1 MNKRL
6 YSVIWNVFF
15 LCVVIFL
22 LSGCAKQKL
31 WYKAGN
37 NQVDFDLDNRE
48 CVRVAK
54 EVGRQAT
61 ITGEMINPKVFNT
74 SYNNC
79 IFSRGWTHNPHNPP
93 GTQQKK
99 IKPVQLAKV
108 KGNEI
113 HVFDRFLTLPVDFKL
128 INSQIAGFGDV
139 RMQTLF
145 FQGEGPVYL
154 NMTFQ
159 ETLSRQIDPLEFPA
173 NDPFFVFEKGKAGR
187 KKMPLDW
194 TVFSGD
200 FKGTWVVG
208 IGAYYLADKNKRINF
223 VMTKD
228 IPSQKK
234 PPPQGL
240 KLTKIQRQAVE
251 SFSDQWLER
260 VKTAFEVGEKAEQGE
275 KENLMMRNYKKII
288 QKIGNLI

>member
-6 YSVIWNVFF
+6 YSVIWNIFF

-79 IFSRGWTHNPHNPP
+79 IFTRGWTHNPP

-113 HVFDRFLTLPVDFKL
+113 HVFDRFLTLPVGFQL
-128 INSQIAGFGDV
+128 INSQITGFGDV

-200 FKGTWVVG
+200 YKGTWVVG
-208 IGAYYLADKNKRINF
+208 IGAYYLVDKNKRINF

-228 IPSQKK
+228 IPSQKE

-251 SFSDQWLER
+251 SFSDQWLE
-260 VKTAFEVGEKAEQGE
+260 KIETAFGYNEKGERKNITIGTG
-275 KENLMMRNYKKII
+275 KNFL
-288 QKIGNLI
+288 QKIGSFF